1 MPVLTYSFCVTLLFN
16 CSIILHVCALA
27 AEAIRDRDPA
37 KGIVHSHIMHGDPQ
51 PGCPGFFKLDAKYNI
66 YWRMNDLKKDQSDIH
81 AVKKEHAASTVPLT
95 TWDTKLTH
103 LVWHMRWGRSGLQ
116 PVRPTIVFKAS
127 VTLKPG
133 KVMELVH
140 DD

>member
-1 MPVLTYSFCVTLLFN
+1 M
-16 CSIILHVCALA
+16 CALA

-37 KGIVHSHIMHGDPQ
+37 KGIVHSHSMHGDPQ

-66 YWRMNDLKKDQSDIH
+66 YWRKVPLIFKLDIH

-103 LVWHMRWGRSGLQ
+103 FGVAHALGSEWATACAPNYCVQGFSDPEAWQGDGACSG
-116 PVRPTIVFKAS
+116 
-127 VTLKPG
+127 
-133 KVMELVH
+133 
-140 DD
+140 

>member
-1 MPVLTYSFCVTLLFN
+1 MHVLTYSFCVTLLFN

-37 KGIVHSHIMHGDPQ
+37 KGIVHSHSMHGDPQ

-81 AVKKEHAASTVPLT
+81 AVKKEHAASTVPLK
-95 TWDTKLTH
+95 TWDTKHTH

-116 PVRPTIVFKAS
+116 RVRPTIVFKTS

-133 KVMELVH
+133 NVLELVQ

>member
-37 KGIVHSHIMHGDPQ
+37 KGIVHSHSMHGDPQ

-66 YWRMNDLKKDQSDIH
+66 YWRKVPLIFKLDIH

-133 KVMELVH
+133 KVMELVQ